1 MKVQLKRYYCYCI
14 FMKCFQHRFSMYLP
28 YCILKTKSYYDP
40 NMLSLSIDT
49 FFFTNAQN
57 KVIVLL
63 MFSFFQFICSMCN
76 PISRVN
82 KHFRQNKSCTFYFF
96 FGKPRRKKHCVDW
109 MFCSQIVW
117 EIMVLVRLLDLS
129 PVKTVTEAVNAN
141 RLQSFPDKQAVNFV
155 SMHSLQES
163 EISSRMQV
171 ALTVYLSVVVSG
183 NCNGTVG
190 FPSLT

>member
-1 MKVQLKRYYCYCI
+1 
-14 FMKCFQHRFSMYLP
+14 
-28 YCILKTKSYYDP
+28 
-40 NMLSLSIDT
+40 MLTSIS
-49 FFFTNAQN
+49 ARI
-57 KVIVLL
+57 KAL
-63 MFSFFQFICSMCN
+63 
-76 PISRVN
+76 
-82 KHFRQNKSCTFYFF
+82 CTFYLF
-96 FGKPRRKKHCVDW
+96 FGKPRRKKHCVVW

-129 PVKTVTEAVNAN
+129 PVKTVTKAVNAN

-183 NCNGTVG
+183 DCNGTVG
-190 FPSLT
+190 FPSLTWFKKSKCYWVFHFDILLTAPGTRCTRHLVSARAHLARLLTNDILQFISCQKLPTLTGRDCLTGT